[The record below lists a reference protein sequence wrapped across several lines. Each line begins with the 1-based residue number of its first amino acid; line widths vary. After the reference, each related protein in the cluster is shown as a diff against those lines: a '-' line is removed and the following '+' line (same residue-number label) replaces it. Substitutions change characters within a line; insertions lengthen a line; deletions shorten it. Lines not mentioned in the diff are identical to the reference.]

1 MYESILIT
9 IKKMLGLDANY
20 DPFDLDIIVHINSV
34 FLSLNQIGVGPK
46 TVYSINGVEE
56 TWKDFLGDQILEF
69 QAVKTY
75 IYLKVRLLFDPPSS
89 GVLHE
94 AMERLIKETEWRLN
108 VQYEDRKEGD
118 VDDPGSELLPET

>member
-20 DPFDLDIIVHINSV
+20 DAFDLDIMVHINSV
-34 FLSLNQIGVGPK
+34 FLSLNQLGVGPK
-46 TVYSINGVEE
+46 NVYAIDGVEE
-56 TWKDFLGDQILEF
+56 TWIDFLGDQILEF

-75 IYLKVRLLFDPPSS
+75 IYLKVRLLFDPPGS

-118 VDDPGSELLPET
+118 VDDPGDELLPES

>member
-9 IKKMLGLDANY
+9 IKKMLGLDRNY
-20 DPFDLDIIVHINSV
+20 DAFDVDIIVHINSV

-46 TVYSINGVEE
+46 SVYSIDGVKER
-56 TWKDFLGDQILEF
+56 WVDFLGDQILEF

-108 VQYEDRKEGD
+108 VQYEDKKEGD
-118 VDDPGSELLPET
+118 IDDSGSELLPEA